1 MGWSTRSR
9 TGPAPPTSKSVS
21 TAFRASTRSCSRPCA
36 RRAREGRP
44 HRGHRADSG
53 RRRRIAVASRATH
66 AWDRGVRHQRLHG
79 RCRWARRRRA
89 RRDGSGSGSSRGAV
103 CRRER
108 SRHFHGRRG
117 ELRRAGWD
125 VRLPRRPERAA
136 RRTRRRGRYDGARDR
151 RCARRAVK
159 VSPWEFAFAGVPA
172 WEAKRYDEV
181 KALLLEG
188 LALHPGNTSLLYDL
202 ACVEALL
209 GEKDDALEHLR
220 EAAKNPRVREHAKE
234 DSDFDSLRDDPR
246 FSEALGSPPE

>member
-1 MGWSTRSR
+1 MKVVRIADIEPIPVVGGELQWRPVRR
-9 TGPAPPTSKSVS
+9 TLGIEAFGINAY
-21 TAFRASTRSCSRPCA
+21 TADAGGLVVEEHDETGA
-36 RRAREGRP
+36 GA
-44 HRGHRADSG
+44 GHHEELYVVVSG
-53 RRRRIAVASRATH
+53 RATFTVDGESFDAPAGTCVFLDDPKERRGARAAEDGTMVL
-66 AWDRGVRHQRLHG
+66 AIGGVR
-79 RCRWARRRRA
+79 
-89 RRDGSGSGSSRGAV
+89 
-103 CRRER
+103 
-108 SRHFHGRRG
+108 G
-117 ELRRAGWD
+117 E
-125 VRLPRRPERAA
+125 PF
-136 RRTRRRGRYDGARDR
+136 
-151 RCARRAVK
+151 K

-220 EAAKNPRVREHAKE
+220 EAAKNPRVREHANE